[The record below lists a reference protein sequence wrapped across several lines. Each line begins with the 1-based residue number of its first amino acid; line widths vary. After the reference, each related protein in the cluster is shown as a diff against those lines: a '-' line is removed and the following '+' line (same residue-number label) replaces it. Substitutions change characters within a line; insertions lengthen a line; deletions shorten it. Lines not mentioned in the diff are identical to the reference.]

1 MKTVAPNN
9 VAPYTETQRFDQWWL
24 RLLFVG
30 LNGLFAFAVWRQLG
44 QGITFGDEPMPNGAL
59 LAVWLVVGVG
69 TLLFLRT
76 QLITRVDAI
85 GVHVRFAPWQRRAR
99 HIPWEQVHG
108 CRVRRYRP
116 LVDLGGWGLRRSFSG
131 RMEGYTTSG
140 DHALD
145 LDLGDRRSLLIG
157 TQRPEELAAVL
168 RALGKGE
175 GPNKE

>member
-1 MKTVAPNN
+1 MRCGGNWFRV
-9 VAPYTETQRFDQWWL
+9 L
-24 RLLFVG
+24 RSVIS
-30 LNGLFAFAVWRQLG
+30 RC
-44 QGITFGDEPMPNGAL
+44 TTAL
-59 LAVWLVVGVG
+59 LAVWLAVGVG

-99 HIPWEQVHG
+99 RIPWEQVHA

-140 DHALD
+140 DQALE
-145 LDLGDRRSLLIG
+145 LDLGERRSLLIG
-157 TQRPEELAAVL
+157 TWRPEE
-168 RALGKGE
+168 
-175 GPNKE
+175 